1 MDGLSGLNVFELPG
15 IIMANYAVEAMLV
28 LVFATVVLAVI
39 GIVGLRPA
47 SSPVE
52 RRLQLGGAAAG
63 SGQGSVNAGEG
74 LWQRTL
80 KRMERGLSQDETGR
94 LAGHKRQ
101 LVLAGY
107 FMPEAVNIYRLVRIA
122 LALALPALFIVL
134 WPLVANQFSLAEVT
148 LAVFALTG
156 TGFFLPGFWLKRR
169 IAQRQRQVRE
179 AFPDALDMLTV
190 CVEAGLGIDSA
201 FSRVGSKI
209 GRAYPVLSSLF
220 ALLALELRAGR
231 SREDALRNF
240 AQRVDLPEITGFATL
255 MIQSERLGTGIG
267 QALRV
272 ASAEM
277 RSTRMLRAEEKA
289 NMLPVLLSIPLV
301 VFILPTMMTVVL
313 LPGIIGVIRQ
323 ILPALGGG

>member
-1 MDGLSGLNVFELPG
+1 MDTLSSLNVFELPG
-15 IIMANYAVEAMLV
+15 LVMANFAVEAMLI
-28 LVFATVVLAVI
+28 LVFAAVVLAV
-39 GIVGLRPA
+39 VGFASLRPA
-47 SSPVE
+47 ANPVE
-52 RRLQLGGAAAG
+52 RRLQMGTAMGG
-63 SGQGSVNAGEG
+63 SGGNSVAAGEG
-74 LWQRTL
+74 VWQRTL
-80 KRMERGLSQDETGR
+80 KHMERGLSREKSER
-94 LAGHKRQ
+94 LVGHKRQ
-101 LVLAGY
+101 MILAGY
-107 FMPEAVNIYRLVRIA
+107 FMPEAVNTFRVVRIGLA
-122 LALALPALFIVL
+122 MGLPAVFLLLWPMVAAHLAL
-134 WPLVANQFSLAEVT
+134 SEVT
-148 LAVFALTG
+148 MIVFALTAV
-156 TGFFLPGFWLKRR
+156 GFFLPGLWLKRR
-169 IAQRQRQVRE
+169 IASRQRQVRE

-209 GRAYPVLSSLF
+209 GRAHPVLSSLF

-240 AQRVDLPEITGFATL
+240 AQRIELPEITGFTTL

-267 QALRV
+267 QSLRV

-277 RSTRMLRAEEKA
+277 RSGRMLRAEEKA

-301 VFILPTMMTVVL
+301 LFILPTMMTVVL

>member
-1 MDGLSGLNVFELPG
+1 MDIL
-15 IIMANYAVEAMLV
+15 ANFNLGDLADMIVANFAMEAMLV
-28 LVFATVVLAVI
+28 LVFASVLLGVAGVA
-39 GIVGLRPA
+39 GLRPRA
-47 SSPVE
+47 NPIE
-52 RRLQLGGAAAG
+52 RRLQMGTSTTAG
-63 SGQGSVNAGEG
+63 HGVADAGEG

-80 KRMERGLSQDETGR
+80 KRMERGLSRNKSER
-94 LAGHKRQ
+94 LVGHRRK
-101 LVLAGY
+101 LILAGY
-107 FMPEAVNIYRLVRIA
+107 FMPEAVHTFRLARIV
-122 LALALPALFIVL
+122 LAVALPMAFIVL
-134 WPLVANQFSLAEVT
+134 WPLVASHLSMAQVT
-148 LAVFALTG
+148 VGVLALTG
-156 TGFFLPGFWLKRR
+156 LGFLLPSLWLSHR
-169 IAQRQRQVRE
+169 IAQRQREIRE
-179 AFPDALDMLTV
+179 SFPDALDMLTV

-220 ALLALELRAGR
+220 ALLALELRAGW

-240 AQRVDLPEITGFATL
+240 ARRVELPEVTSFTTL
-255 MIQSERLGTGIG
+255 MIQSGRLGTGIG

-289 NMLPVLLSIPLV
+289 NRLPVLLAMPLV
-301 VFILPTMMTVVL
+301 AFILPTMMTVIL